1 METSDRI
8 SVVIADDHPIF
19 REGLQRLLQI
29 EPDLEV
35 IATAADGHE
44 AVQLVMSATPDVL
57 LLDPAM
63 PRYPGLEVLRELRRR
78 GSTAPPI
85 VLTAAIDEAQSVEA
99 LRLGARGIVLKDTAT
114 SLLVKCI
121 RLVMAGQFWVGR
133 EGVSTLV
140 SALRHAPAARDDTSP
155 PFGLTPRQ
163 LAIIRA
169 VASGATNRQI
179 AAQFGISE
187 DTVKQHV
194 TAAFDKCGVS
204 SRVEL
209 ALFAVHHKLI
219 VG

>member
-1 METSDRI
+1 MPAPPRI
-8 SVVIADDHPIF
+8 TIVIADDHPIF
-19 REGLQRLLQI
+19 REGLQRLLEV

-35 IATAADGHE
+35 VATAADGHQ
-44 AVQLVMSATPDVL
+44 AVRLVQSATPDVL
-57 LLDPAM
+57 LLDLAM
-63 PRYPGLEVLRELRRR
+63 PRYPGLEVLRELRRLDA
-78 GSTAPPI
+78 TARSI

-133 EGVSTLV
+133 EAVSTLV
-140 SALRHAPAARDDTSP
+140 GALRHTPATRDEAAP

-163 LAIIRA
+163 LEIVRA

-194 TAAFDKCGVS
+194 TSAFDKCGVS

-209 ALFAVHHKLI
+209 ALFAVNHKLI
-219 VG
+219 DG